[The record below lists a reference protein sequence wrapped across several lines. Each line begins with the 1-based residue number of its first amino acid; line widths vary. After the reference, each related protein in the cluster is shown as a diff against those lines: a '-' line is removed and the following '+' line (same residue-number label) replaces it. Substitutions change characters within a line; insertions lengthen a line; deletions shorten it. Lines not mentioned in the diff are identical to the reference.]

1 MVGCTTGL
9 THGRKTLYYSPGDSK
24 LSGRIATARP
34 GIHFP
39 LLGRKMHYMRFEKD
53 LDVDNQDCGARF
65 EASWDTNMS
74 IC

>member
-1 MVGCTTGL
+1 
-9 THGRKTLYYSPGDSK
+9 
-24 LSGRIATARP
+24 
-34 GIHFP
+34 
-39 LLGRKMHYMRFEKD
+39 MHYMRFEKD